1 MSSAWAS
8 TAAPPSAEPT
18 NRAGVPA
25 DATGVALNLTAASP
39 AAAGFVTVWPC
50 DRPRP
55 TASNLNV
62 TAGTDR
68 ANLVLVAPDGD
79 GEVCVFTSGTT
90 HVVVDVFGWFGDGF
104 VGTTPTRVLDT
115 RP

>member
-1 MSSAWAS
+1 MLAVSRERHGWLQ
-8 TAAPPSAEPT
+8 
-18 NRAGVPA
+18 R
-25 DATGVALNLTAASP
+25 
-39 AAAGFVTVWPC
+39 
-50 DRPRP
+50 
-55 TASNLNV
+55 
-62 TAGTDR
+62 
-68 ANLVLVAPDGD
+68 APDGD